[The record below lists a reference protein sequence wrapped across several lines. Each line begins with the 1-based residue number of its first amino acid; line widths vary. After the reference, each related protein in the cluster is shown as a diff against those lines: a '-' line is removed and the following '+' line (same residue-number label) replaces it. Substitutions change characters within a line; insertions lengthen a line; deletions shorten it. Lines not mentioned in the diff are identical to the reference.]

1 MQDFR
6 SVRRHFNANLT
17 RKSANPRPAIE
28 MATVKRHVLSAKSP
42 AVKLAVVAVMAA
54 AWPFGSQSAQAAND
68 VWIGNTDANF
78 GTLANWT
85 GSVTPNGN
93 TPVFNAAG
101 TAGAS
106 LTNDISSATYAGFTF
121 NSGAGA
127 YTIGG
132 NSFSLSGNIT
142 NSSSSLQTINNDMTL
157 TNGNKTL
164 AGGAGGLTLGGT
176 ITYSQSAAALT
187 FTGTVNSG
195 GNVTISS
202 GGSNSGFITLAGAQ
216 TLNLTAGT
224 FTINGTTNG
233 TKSASII
240 GQNAAGT
247 SNLNLNGGN
256 FTVGTEE
263 AFYLGN
269 NLATAAGVMTIT
281 TGTATIN
288 RGSTTANDI
297 RSFIALGR
305 DTASGTINL
314 NGGTLATDRNFVRDG
329 DSSADTSGTAN
340 FVFGGGTL
348 KALGNQTDWLNSAT
362 INTNQ
367 LALSSVTTTTTSTID
382 SNGFSVA
389 INSNISGA
397 GGFNIT
403 SSTGT
408 GTVTLGGTNTYNGA
422 TTVKTGSLAL
432 ANSSANNIASSSKIL
447 VGDTAAHNTAGLTV
461 SGLNSGGGLALAAN
475 QTLAGYGTV
484 TGNVTGVSTSTFAPG
499 DTNANGQL
507 SVKGNFTLGA
517 GSLAVDLNPAVHAA
531 GATLTA
537 GTDYDQLV
545 DATGSTVNVSNGVLA
560 LTIGNNLVNNDVF
573 TILDNQGI
581 SAVIGNFASAT
592 VNGTAATGSLANGGT
607 FSANVGGTNYS
618 FLINYGAGTGNDVTL
633 TVAVPEPGT
642 CAAMIGLGG
651 IGLLTRRRRKA

>member
-1 MQDFR
+1 VDI
-6 SVRRHFNANLT
+6 T
-17 RKSANPRPAIE
+17 
-28 MATVKRHVLSAKSP
+28 
-42 AVKLAVVAVMAA
+42 
-54 AWPFGSQSAQAAND
+54 GSTTITGNTGSAQSGYMN
-68 VWIGNTDANF
+68 V
-78 GTLANWT
+78 
-85 GSVTPNGN
+85 
-93 TPVFNAAG
+93 AG
-101 TAGAS
+101 TV
-106 LTNDISSATYAGFTF
+106 
-121 NSGAGA
+121 
-127 YTIGG
+127 
-132 NSFSLSGNIT
+132 
-142 NSSSSLQTINNDMTL
+142 
-157 TNGNKTL
+157 
-164 AGGAGGLTLGGT
+164 
-176 ITYSQSAAALT
+176 
-187 FTGTVNSG
+187 TVA
-195 GNVTISS
+195 IKS
-202 GGSNSGFITLAGAQ
+202 GGSL
-216 TLNLTAGT
+216 
-224 FTINGTTNG
+224 TINGTTNTTPG
-233 TKSASII
+233 GIV

-247 SNLNLNGGN
+247 STLSVENGGSLTYSGN
-256 FTVGTEE
+256 QGV
-263 AFYLGN
+263 AFGN
-269 NLATAAGVMTIT
+269 NISTAIGVLEVS
-281 TGTATIN
+281 GNATIN
-288 RGSTTANDI
+288 AGSTTATDQ
-297 RSFIALGR
+297 RSFITLGR
-305 DTASGTINL
+305 DSATGTVNL
-314 NGGTLATDRNFVRDG
+314 NAGGVLATSRNFIRDG
-329 DSSADTSGTAN
+329 SGDVDVTGAAN
-340 FVFGGGTL
+340 FNFKGGTL
-348 KALGNQTDWLNSAT
+348 KALANQTDWLNSST
-362 INTNQ
+362 KNTNQ
-367 LALSSVTTTTTSTID
+367 LALSSVTTTATSTID
-382 SNGFSVA
+382 ANGFSVA
-389 INSNISGA
+389 INSAISGA

-403 SSTGT
+403 NSTGT
-408 GTVTLGGTNTYNGA
+408 GTVTFGGVNTYIGS
-422 TTVKTGSLAL
+422 TTVKSGTLAL

-618 FLINYGAGTGNDVTL
+618 FLINYGAETGNDVTL